1 MKRFG
6 GIFGGKAGSS
16 SASRSLTAL
25 DEPAALQEAMAAA
38 SHIMNDE
45 VERAET
51 ELAKGT
57 SPFHKLGRA
66 TTVFLRAT
74 LGFEKEIMEQA
85 SARLAEA
92 EDSASE
98 HQRRAI
104 RDPSTA
110 HQSAIYP
117 TGAEYALCH
126 AESQLM
132 SAVVAVLNESLTESL
147 RGFYNLR
154 KAFATLNE
162 ISEAEKRYLQ
172 AQGKSYASSVAS
184 AAPSTGSRTP
194 AVGSGVLTPDGSGND
209 EFDDDEDDF
218 VDAQEDAAFES
229 KTATGY
235 QGNLESSDFEKLKL
249 DDARNGGS
257 VPTSTRSSIS
267 TPSETA
273 ANDADRI
280 DFRTITSDPIDLFI
294 HSGTALCFGLLQL
307 MLSMVPPS
315 FSRLLS
321 ILSFRGDREAGLRML
336 WSASKF
342 KHDINGA
349 MAGLITLGF
358 HNGAI
363 AFCDILDKSSLPE
376 ARLKSL
382 LSEMRQLYPKSKLW
396 LLEEARMLTADRELE
411 SAVQKLE
418 QGPPSPLKQ
427 VEALALFERSLNYM
441 YLHRYED
448 CAEGFIECVGKNNW
462 SHGLYYY
469 ISGACYVELYR
480 IHKASDPAKAEEYA
494 IKADKYLHEV
504 PLHTGKKRF
513 MARQLPFDIFVNR
526 KIAKWD
532 HRAKALDCSFV
543 DAVGVSPVAEM
554 IYFWSGFRRMN
565 DDQLRYALERLAW
578 SEDPKLSSRWEQE
591 SVDERAI
598 HTLLKGTCLRF
609 LGQTREA
616 KAMLADGVLA
626 YDAARIKACD
636 HADNWPQPVA
646 HYEIAVC
653 LWQEAGGQGGDKS
666 VLVKCSDELA
676 KVEHWEAFELDARV
690 GMKVAT
696 ARLTLKKC
704 GVGAP

>member
-6 GIFGGKAGSS
+6 GMFGGKAASS
-16 SASRSLTAL
+16 NSRSLTAL
-25 DEPAALQEAMAAA
+25 DEPAACTVLQAQSTNEQ
-38 SHIMNDE
+38 
-45 VERAET
+45 
-51 ELAKGT
+51 G
-57 SPFHKLGRA
+57 LGRA
-66 TTVFLRAT
+66 TTFFLRAV

-92 EDSASE
+92 EESAYE

-117 TGAEYALCH
+117 IGAEYALVL

-147 RGFYNLR
+147 RGFYKLR
-154 KAFATLNE
+154 KAFTTLHE

-184 AAPSTGSRTP
+184 TAASTGSRTP
-194 AVGSGVLTPDGSGND
+194 AEGSGVLTPDPLGKD
-209 EFDDDEDDF
+209 DFDDADDDDF
-218 VDAQEDAAFES
+218 LDAQEAAFGS
-229 KTATGY
+229 MAATGY
-235 QGNLESSDFEKLKL
+235 EGQPASSDFEKLKFG
-249 DDARNGGS
+249 AAKAGNSAPPSR
-257 VPTSTRSSIS
+257 RSSMS
-267 TPSETA
+267 SMSETA

-280 DFRTITSDPIDLFI
+280 DFRTITSDPVDLFI

-315 FSRLLS
+315 FSKVLS
-321 ILSFRGDREAGLRML
+321 ILSFRGDRAAGIRML
-336 WSASKF
+336 WSATKF

-358 HNGAI
+358 HNGAM
-363 AFCDILDKSSLPE
+363 AFNDILSKTDLPE
-376 ARLKSL
+376 ARLKNL

-396 LLEEARMLTADRELE
+396 VLEEARMLGADRQLE

-427 VEALALFERSLNYM
+427 VEALALFEKSLSYM

-448 CAEGFIECVGKNNW
+448 CAKGFIECVGKNNW

-480 IHKASDPAKAEEYA
+480 MCKGSDPAKAAEYA
-494 IKADKYLHEV
+494 AMADKYLHEV
-504 PLHTGKKRF
+504 PAHTGKKRF

-526 KIAKWD
+526 KIAKWN
-532 HRAKALDCSFV
+532 HRAKTLDCAFV
-543 DAVGVSPVAEM
+543 DAVGVSPVEEM
-554 IYFWSGFRRMN
+554 TYFWSGFKRMN
-565 DDQLRYALERLAW
+565 DDQLRYALKRIAW
-578 SEDPKLSSRWEQE
+578 SEDLSLNPRWEQE
-591 SVDERAI
+591 AVDEKALQA
-598 HTLLKGTCLRF
+598 LLKGTCLRF
-609 LGQTREA
+609 LGQIPEA
-616 KAMLADGVLA
+616 KATLTTDVLA
-626 YDAARIKACD
+626 YDMVQIKACD

-646 HYEIAVC
+646 HYEKAVC
-653 LWQEAGGQGGDKS
+653 FWQEAGGRGGDKAT
-666 VLVKCSDELA
+666 LEKCSAELA
-676 KVEHWEAFELDARV
+676 LVEHWEAFELDTRV

-696 ARLTLKKC
+696 ARLTLKKS
-704 GVGAP
+704 GVALP